1 MPNPLFY
8 TGTGLDRATEQRRD
22 DAWLAERLHHRETRI
37 IPVWRGHNLILPGA
51 APGAI
56 TITGAHA
63 RGMLQIADTVA
74 LLGINGEHAFF
85 VADLSEHEGPVLTP
99 MMGRGEFI
107 DLRSVGALMD
117 TQEAALLAYARGMVY
132 WHQHQRYCG
141 DCGTPTDSRNGGH
154 LRRCAN
160 PDCGRDHF
168 PRTDPAVIM
177 LVTRPGPEGGACL
190 LGRQSRWPKG
200 MVSTLAGFV
209 DPGESL
215 EEAVVREVHEETG
228 VAVTDVAY
236 QASQPWPFPS
246 SLMLGFRA
254 RAKTVEITVNRDE
267 LEDARWFTRGQIA
280 DFEARGLRLPR
291 PDSIARWLIEGWLAE
306 G

>member
-1 MPNPLFY
+1 MSDVKVHPDTITRLDNIKSY
-8 TGTGLDRATEQRRD
+8 RRQIGLMHC
-22 DAWLAERLHHRETRI
+22 LASYSSAL
-37 IPVWRGHNLILPGA
+37 
-51 APGAI
+51 
-56 TITGAHA
+56 TITGPHA

-74 LLGINGEHAFF
+74 LLGINGAHAFF
-85 VADLSEHEGPVLTP
+85 AADLSAHEGPVLSP
-99 MMGRGEFI
+99 MVGRGEFV
-107 DLRSVGALMD
+107 DLRSVGALMEA
-117 TQEAALLAYARGMVY
+117 QEAALLAYARGMIH
-132 WHQHQRYCG
+132 WHQRQRYCG

-190 LGRQSRWPKG
+190 LGRQSRWPEG

-215 EEAVVREVHEETG
+215 EEAVVREVGEETG
-228 VAVTDVAY
+228 VVVTDVAY

-254 RAKTVEITVNRDE
+254 RAETVKITLNRDE
-267 LEDARWFTRGQIA
+267 LEDAGWFTRAQIG
-280 DFEARGLRLPR
+280 DFEATGRRLPR